1 MFIET
6 IIPIVAWLSM
16 GAFAI
21 HKIKTYNGWGY

>member
-1 MFIET
+1 MLDV
-6 IIPIVAWLSM
+6 IIPIVAWVSM